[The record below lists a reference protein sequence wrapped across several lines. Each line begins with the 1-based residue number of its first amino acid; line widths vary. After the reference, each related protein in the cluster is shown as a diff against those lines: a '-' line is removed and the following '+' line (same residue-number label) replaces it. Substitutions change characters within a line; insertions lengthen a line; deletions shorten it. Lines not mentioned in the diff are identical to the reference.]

1 VPAPSSSPTGST
13 ARSAA
18 TESAPGRTGRS
29 RRRGPKRR
37 QFGNGSTAAKTPL
50 RQARQGDPRGFRRRE
65 NLQALGQF
73 FGHGRFC
80 PENTVG
86 CNHEIVKRAVS
97 QSSIVSGAQYTPVS
111 PKSFW
116 RAGIGG
122 ASRPLPE
129 REQERPRLSATRLRR
144 PRPKW
149 PRPRRRSRSLP
160 RRRTQN
166 RPTRGKLP
174 ASRFPTDRP
183 AACLDCW
190 FRGRP

>member
-1 VPAPSSSPTGST
+1 MFLIVSALMTYSPIVLAGFL
-13 ARSAA
+13 
-18 TESAPGRTGRS
+18 PGHAFFIVYLPE
-29 RRRGPKRR
+29 PKIL
-37 QFGNGSTAAKTPL
+37 L
-50 RQARQGDPRGFRRRE
+50 R
-65 NLQALGQF
+65 
-73 FGHGRFC
+73 

-129 REQERPRLSATRLRR
+129 WEQERPRLSATRLRR

-160 RRRTQN
+160 PRRTQN

-183 AACLDCW
+183 VACLDCW